1 MTDPRAKVTQAVLL
15 TTADETEASFYD
27 AMQHA
32 DIDRMMQTWADDE
45 DIACVH
51 PGGPRVV
58 GSVAVRAGFEA
69 VFANGPVH
77 ISIEHVRRMETA
89 VRQAGGRMAVTPL
102 VHGYGPLDDFLR
114 RFRLVADSEVD
125 GAWINR
131 YGYLSDAKLDAV
143 GDLWRD
149 GATRSS

>member
-32 DIDRMMQTWADDE
+32 DLDRMMQAWADDE

-58 GSVAVRAGFEA
+58 GTAAVRAGFEA

-77 ISIEHVRRMETA
+77 IGIEHVRRMESAVCAVHHVTERVTA
-89 VRQAGGRMAVTPL
+89 TGPDGPRTAFVMATNV
-102 VHGYGPLDDFLR
+102 FLR
-114 RFRLVADSEVD
+114 TPQGWRMVAHHASPGMTEDLPDISEPHST
-125 GAWINR
+125 
-131 YGYLSDAKLDAV
+131 LH
-143 GDLWRD
+143 
-149 GATRSS
+149 